1 MAMNGRKAVPVQREQ
16 QLTPDGTIQALARG
30 IEVLERLADEPG
42 GVGLSELARATRLA
56 KPVVLRILRT
66 WEKAG
71 YVRRGQ
77 GGTYQF
83 GWRIFTLAA
92 ARSQLVDIRDVA
104 RPYLADLNK
113 ASRETVHLA
122 VLAGSH
128 IIYVDKIEGQLPIR
142 VYTAIGRHAPVYA
155 TASGKAIL
163 AWQPDS
169 YYAEH
174 FARPL
179 TRYNDRTLVSREEL
193 SAEAGRTR
201 LRGYSINGGE
211 WHEEVGGIGAAIREA
226 DGGVNAALSITP
238 PISRLTQETIPEFAR
253 WVIDAAKKTSRD
265 LGWPGEGHEAQVND
279 ATGEIR

>member
-1 MAMNGRKAVPVQREQ
+1 MSGQNAVPVQREQ

-30 IEVLERLADEPG
+30 IEVLERLAGEPG
-42 GVGLSELARATRLA
+42 GLGLSELARATKLA

-92 ARSQLVDIRDVA
+92 ARSQLVDLREVA

-142 VYTAIGRHAPVYA
+142 VYTAIGHHGPVYA

-163 AWQPDS
+163 ACQPDIF
-169 YYAEH
+169 YDEL
-174 FARPL
+174 FTRPL
-179 TRYNDRTLVSREEL
+179 TPYNDRTVVSREEL
-193 SAEAGRTR
+193 SAEAGHTR
-201 LRGYSINGGE
+201 SRGYSINRGE
-211 WHEEVGGIGAAIREA
+211 WHEEVGGIGAAIRDA

-238 PISRLTQETIPEFAR
+238 PMSRLTKGTIPEFAG
-253 WVIDAAKKTSRD
+253 WVIEAAKKTSRD
-265 LGWPGEGHEAQVND
+265 LGWPGEG
-279 ATGEIR
+279 